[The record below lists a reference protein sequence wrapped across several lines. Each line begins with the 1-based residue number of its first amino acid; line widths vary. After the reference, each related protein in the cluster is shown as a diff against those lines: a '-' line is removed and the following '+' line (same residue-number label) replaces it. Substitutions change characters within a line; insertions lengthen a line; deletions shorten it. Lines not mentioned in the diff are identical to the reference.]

1 MDKQLRN
8 EAIKTLIG
16 TGKIKEFRD
25 IFKKYGYPKSLLVTK
40 GGFANETVNKA
51 LENPDMLR
59 ISQVKLIAK
68 HFNVP
73 TFTILDLI
81 LTQTGEDWG
90 K

>member
-1 MDKQLRN
+1 MDKDLRN
-8 EAIKTLIG
+8 ETIKVLIG
-16 TGKIKEFRD
+16 TGKIKKFQD
-25 IFKKYGYPKSLLVTK
+25 IFKLYGYPKSLLVTK

-51 LENPDMLR
+51 IENPDMLR
-59 ISQVKLIAK
+59 ISQIKLIAR

-73 TFTILDLI
+73 AFTIIDLI